1 MLKQEQIKV
10 EDSNMAGVGGEE
22 DKAVR
27 KKAAMAEPAWKG
39 AGTKVGL
46 EIWRVENEK
55 AKDGKKANFGVKR
68 WPEEKYGHFFDGD
81 SYICMNT
88 YKEDKKFL
96 YDIFFWI
103 GQDSTQ
109 DEYGTA
115 AFKTVELDDYMG
127 GDPVQH
133 REVQGGESPAF
144 LALFKNGMMIM
155 KGGVESGFN
164 PVKPRE
170 YQPRLLQVQKVG
182 GTIKSFEVTC
192 EFASLNT
199 DDSFILDAG
208 SKIHVWH
215 GETASPFEK
224 MKATSQGEEIES
236 ERGTGAERVDADE
249 EFWSILGGTEDKV
262 GTVSASGGADD
273 KAVVLE
279 KCPPKLYSLEGSDG
293 WKLQKEGTLKKSD
306 ILDDDVMCIFTGT
319 ALYVTVGDKAP
330 SDERRSCMIEAD
342 NFLMAHR
349 PRGHARSTIPVTRIQ
364 VPGGRGATED
374 GGYLACFGETVDHHG
389 WLSKR
394 VGVRPL
400 FKRHFAELV
409 GKVLTLYTDDSKSK
423 EDTVINLEDCES
435 AQRSVAPRSGAEEL
449 ELVCKERTY
458 RMKCDDAEEL
468 THWLGL
474 FNEALGL

>member
-1 MLKQEQIKV
+1 MQRVCSL
-10 EDSNMAGVGGEE
+10 
-22 DKAVR
+22 AVFFR
-27 KKAAMAEPAWKG
+27 FCCCGCLCERISSIIRARCVRCSG
-39 AGTKVGL
+39 AGD
-46 EIWRVENEK
+46 
-55 AKDGKKANFGVKR
+55 KD
-68 WPEEKYGHFFDGD
+68 
-81 SYICMNT
+81 
-88 YKEDKKFL
+88 
-96 YDIFFWI
+96 
-103 GQDSTQ
+103 
-109 DEYGTA
+109 
-115 AFKTVELDDYMG
+115 
-127 GDPVQH
+127 
-133 REVQGGESPAF
+133 
-144 LALFKNGMMIM
+144 
-155 KGGVESGFN
+155 
-164 PVKPRE
+164 
-170 YQPRLLQVQKVG
+170 
-182 GTIKSFEVTC
+182 
-192 EFASLNT
+192 
-199 DDSFILDAG
+199 
-208 SKIHVWH
+208 
-215 GETASPFEK
+215 
-224 MKATSQGEEIES
+224 
-236 ERGTGAERVDADE
+236 
-249 EFWSILGGTEDKV
+249 
-262 GTVSASGGADD
+262 
-273 KAVVLE
+273 VVLE

-330 SDERRSCMIEAD
+330 SSERRSCMVEAD

-364 VPGGRGATED
+364 VPGGRGATEARQHGLALLHCVTVLSNCCLRCLIAVQD

-468 THWLGL
+468 VRLALPARRPSIARGL
-474 FNEALGL
+474 FFAIRQSACITSRCSSLLAPLGSQAVLGYS

>member
-1 MLKQEQIKV
+1 VRRDEPGYKATHPRQSLRLKPQGKMLKQEQIKV

-215 GETASPFEK
+215 GETASPCAFLP
-224 MKATSQGEEIES
+224 A
-236 ERGTGAERVDADE
+236 A
-249 EFWSILGGTEDKV
+249 
-262 GTVSASGGADD
+262 TVSA
-273 KAVVLE
+273 
-279 KCPPKLYSLEGSDG
+279 CCSLKHGSPRNAG
-293 WKLQKEGTLKKSD
+293 WQ
-306 ILDDDVMCIFTGT
+306 
-319 ALYVTVGDKAP
+319 Y
-330 SDERRSCMIEAD
+330 
-342 NFLMAHR
+342 
-349 PRGHARSTIPVTRIQ
+349 
-364 VPGGRGATED
+364 
-374 GGYLACFGETVDHHG
+374 
-389 WLSKR
+389 
-394 VGVRPL
+394 
-400 FKRHFAELV
+400 FAELSYLSNLCGV
-409 GKVLTLYTDDSKSK
+409 G
-423 EDTVINLEDCES
+423 
-435 AQRSVAPRSGAEEL
+435 P
-449 ELVCKERTY
+449 
-458 RMKCDDAEEL
+458 
-468 THWLGL
+468 
-474 FNEALGL
+474 